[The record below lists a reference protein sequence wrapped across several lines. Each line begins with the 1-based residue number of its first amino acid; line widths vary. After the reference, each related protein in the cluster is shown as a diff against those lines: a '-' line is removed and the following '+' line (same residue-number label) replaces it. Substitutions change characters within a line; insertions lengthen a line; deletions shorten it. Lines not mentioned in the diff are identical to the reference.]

1 MLRDRAEALRDHYV
15 ERPPTAE
22 RLSDHSV
29 NEVNGPSANK
39 VSGPSV
45 NEVNG
50 LNNETVPKKNN
61 TMHNYNNL
69 QIWQQAMDLV
79 EEIYKLT
86 ASFPIE
92 EKFGLVSQMTRAAV
106 SIPSNIAEGAGRNSD
121 KDFAHFISI
130 AIGSLYELNTQIV
143 LSERLGYINQSQSQ
157 ELQKK
162 LDNLQR
168 KSVSFKSKLNI

>member
-1 MLRDRAEALRDHYV
+1 
-15 ERPPTAE
+15 
-22 RLSDHSV
+22 
-29 NEVNGPSANK
+29 
-39 VSGPSV
+39 
-45 NEVNG
+45 
-50 LNNETVPKKNN
+50 
-61 TMHNYNNL
+61 MHNYNNL

-79 EEIYKLT
+79 EDIYKLT
-86 ASFPIE
+86 ASFPTE
-92 EKFGLVSQMTRAAV
+92 EKFGIVSQMTRAAV

-143 LSERLGYINQSQSQ
+143 LSERLGYINQTQSQ

-168 KSVSFKSKLNI
+168 KSVSFKSKLKI

>member
-1 MLRDRAEALRDHYV
+1 
-15 ERPPTAE
+15 
-22 RLSDHSV
+22 
-29 NEVNGPSANK
+29 
-39 VSGPSV
+39 
-45 NEVNG
+45 
-50 LNNETVPKKNN
+50 
-61 TMHNYNNL
+61 MHNYNNL

-79 EEIYKLT
+79 EDIYKLT
-86 ASFPIE
+86 ASFPTE

-143 LSERLGYINQSQSQ
+143 LSERLGYINQIQSQ

>member
-1 MLRDRAEALRDHYV
+1 
-15 ERPPTAE
+15 
-22 RLSDHSV
+22 
-29 NEVNGPSANK
+29 
-39 VSGPSV
+39 
-45 NEVNG
+45 
-50 LNNETVPKKNN
+50 
-61 TMHNYNNL
+61 MHNYNNL

-92 EKFGLVSQMTRAAV
+92 EKFRLVSQMTRAAV

>member
-1 MLRDRAEALRDHYV
+1 
-15 ERPPTAE
+15 
-22 RLSDHSV
+22 
-29 NEVNGPSANK
+29 
-39 VSGPSV
+39 
-45 NEVNG
+45 
-50 LNNETVPKKNN
+50 
-61 TMHNYNNL
+61 MHNYNNL

-92 EKFGLVSQMTRAAV
+92 EKFSLVSQMTRAAV

-143 LSERLGYINQSQSQ
+143 LSERLGYINPSQSQ
-157 ELQKK
+157 EIQKK

>member
-1 MLRDRAEALRDHYV
+1 
-15 ERPPTAE
+15 
-22 RLSDHSV
+22 
-29 NEVNGPSANK
+29 
-39 VSGPSV
+39 
-45 NEVNG
+45 
-50 LNNETVPKKNN
+50 
-61 TMHNYNNL
+61 
-69 QIWQQAMDLV
+69 MDLV

-157 ELQKK
+157 KLQKK

>member
-1 MLRDRAEALRDHYV
+1 
-15 ERPPTAE
+15 
-22 RLSDHSV
+22 
-29 NEVNGPSANK
+29 
-39 VSGPSV
+39 
-45 NEVNG
+45 
-50 LNNETVPKKNN
+50 
-61 TMHNYNNL
+61 MHNYNNL
-69 QIWQQAMDLV
+69 QIWQEAMDLV
-79 EEIYKLT
+79 EDIYKLT
-86 ASFPIE
+86 VSFPSE

-106 SIPSNIAEGAGRNSD
+106 SIPSNIAEGTGRNSD

-168 KSVSFKSKLNI
+168 KSVSFKSKLKI

>member
-1 MLRDRAEALRDHYV
+1 
-15 ERPPTAE
+15 
-22 RLSDHSV
+22 
-29 NEVNGPSANK
+29 
-39 VSGPSV
+39 
-45 NEVNG
+45 
-50 LNNETVPKKNN
+50 
-61 TMHNYNNL
+61 MHNYNNL

-92 EKFGLVSQMTRAAV
+92 EKFSLVSQMTRAAV

-157 ELQKK
+157 EIQKK

>member
-1 MLRDRAEALRDHYV
+1 
-15 ERPPTAE
+15 
-22 RLSDHSV
+22 
-29 NEVNGPSANK
+29 
-39 VSGPSV
+39 
-45 NEVNG
+45 
-50 LNNETVPKKNN
+50 
-61 TMHNYNNL
+61 MHNYNNL

-92 EKFGLVSQMTRAAV
+92 EKYSLVSQMTRAAV

>member
-1 MLRDRAEALRDHYV
+1 
-15 ERPPTAE
+15 
-22 RLSDHSV
+22 
-29 NEVNGPSANK
+29 
-39 VSGPSV
+39 
-45 NEVNG
+45 
-50 LNNETVPKKNN
+50 
-61 TMHNYNNL
+61 MHNYNNL

-86 ASFPIE
+86 ASFPVE

-143 LSERLGYINQSQSQ
+143 LSERLGYIDQSQSQ

>member
-1 MLRDRAEALRDHYV
+1 
-15 ERPPTAE
+15 
-22 RLSDHSV
+22 
-29 NEVNGPSANK
+29 
-39 VSGPSV
+39 
-45 NEVNG
+45 
-50 LNNETVPKKNN
+50 
-61 TMHNYNNL
+61 MHNYNNL

-79 EEIYKLT
+79 EETYKLT

-92 EKFGLVSQMTRAAV
+92 EKFSLVSQMTRAAV

>member
-1 MLRDRAEALRDHYV
+1 
-15 ERPPTAE
+15 
-22 RLSDHSV
+22 
-29 NEVNGPSANK
+29 
-39 VSGPSV
+39 
-45 NEVNG
+45 
-50 LNNETVPKKNN
+50 
-61 TMHNYNNL
+61 MHNYNNL

-79 EEIYKLT
+79 EDIYILT
-86 ASFPIE
+86 ASFPTD

-106 SIPSNIAEGAGRNSD
+106 SIPSNIAEGTGRNSD

-143 LSERLGYINQSQSQ
+143 LSERLGYINQTQSQ

-168 KSVSFKSKLNI
+168 KSVSFKSKLKI

>member
-1 MLRDRAEALRDHYV
+1 
-15 ERPPTAE
+15 
-22 RLSDHSV
+22 
-29 NEVNGPSANK
+29 
-39 VSGPSV
+39 
-45 NEVNG
+45 
-50 LNNETVPKKNN
+50 
-61 TMHNYNNL
+61 MHNYNNL
-69 QIWQQAMDLV
+69 QIWQLAMDLV

-92 EKFGLVSQMTRAAV
+92 EKFSLVSQMTRAAV

-157 ELQKK
+157 EIQKK

>member
-1 MLRDRAEALRDHYV
+1 
-15 ERPPTAE
+15 
-22 RLSDHSV
+22 
-29 NEVNGPSANK
+29 
-39 VSGPSV
+39 
-45 NEVNG
+45 
-50 LNNETVPKKNN
+50 
-61 TMHNYNNL
+61 MHNYNNL

-79 EEIYKLT
+79 EDMYKLT
-86 ASFPIE
+86 ASFPTE
-92 EKFGLVSQMTRAAV
+92 EKFGIVSQMTRAAV

-143 LSERLGYINQSQSQ
+143 LSERLGYINQIQSQ

>member
-1 MLRDRAEALRDHYV
+1 
-15 ERPPTAE
+15 
-22 RLSDHSV
+22 
-29 NEVNGPSANK
+29 
-39 VSGPSV
+39 
-45 NEVNG
+45 
-50 LNNETVPKKNN
+50 
-61 TMHNYNNL
+61 
-69 QIWQQAMDLV
+69 MDLV
-79 EEIYKLT
+79 EDIYKLT

>member
-1 MLRDRAEALRDHYV
+1 
-15 ERPPTAE
+15 
-22 RLSDHSV
+22 
-29 NEVNGPSANK
+29 
-39 VSGPSV
+39 
-45 NEVNG
+45 
-50 LNNETVPKKNN
+50 
-61 TMHNYNNL
+61 MHNYNNL

-92 EKFGLVSQMTRAAV
+92 EKFSLVSQMTRAAV

>member
-1 MLRDRAEALRDHYV
+1 
-15 ERPPTAE
+15 
-22 RLSDHSV
+22 
-29 NEVNGPSANK
+29 
-39 VSGPSV
+39 
-45 NEVNG
+45 
-50 LNNETVPKKNN
+50 
-61 TMHNYNNL
+61 MHNYNNL

-79 EEIYKLT
+79 EDIYKLT
-86 ASFPIE
+86 ASFPTE
-92 EKFGLVSQMTRAAV
+92 EKFGIVSQMTRAAV

-143 LSERLGYINQSQSQ
+143 LSERLGYINQTQSQ

>member
-1 MLRDRAEALRDHYV
+1 
-15 ERPPTAE
+15 
-22 RLSDHSV
+22 
-29 NEVNGPSANK
+29 
-39 VSGPSV
+39 
-45 NEVNG
+45 
-50 LNNETVPKKNN
+50 
-61 TMHNYNNL
+61 MHNYNNL
-69 QIWQQAMDLV
+69 QIWQLAMDLV

-143 LSERLGYINQSQSQ
+143 LSERLGYIDQSQSQ

>member
-1 MLRDRAEALRDHYV
+1 
-15 ERPPTAE
+15 
-22 RLSDHSV
+22 
-29 NEVNGPSANK
+29 
-39 VSGPSV
+39 
-45 NEVNG
+45 
-50 LNNETVPKKNN
+50 
-61 TMHNYNNL
+61 MHNYNNL

-79 EEIYKLT
+79 EDIYKLT
-86 ASFPIE
+86 ASFPTE

-143 LSERLGYINQSQSQ
+143 LSERLGYINQIQSQ

-162 LDNLQR
+162 LDHLQR

>member
-1 MLRDRAEALRDHYV
+1 
-15 ERPPTAE
+15 
-22 RLSDHSV
+22 
-29 NEVNGPSANK
+29 
-39 VSGPSV
+39 
-45 NEVNG
+45 
-50 LNNETVPKKNN
+50 
-61 TMHNYNNL
+61 MHNYNNL

-143 LSERLGYINQSQSQ
+143 LSERLGYIDQSQSQ

>member
-1 MLRDRAEALRDHYV
+1 
-15 ERPPTAE
+15 
-22 RLSDHSV
+22 
-29 NEVNGPSANK
+29 
-39 VSGPSV
+39 
-45 NEVNG
+45 
-50 LNNETVPKKNN
+50 
-61 TMHNYNNL
+61 MHNYNNL
-69 QIWQQAMDLV
+69 QIWQLAMDLV
-79 EEIYKLT
+79 EDIYKLT

-106 SIPSNIAEGAGRNSD
+106 SIPSNIEEGAGRNSD

>member
-1 MLRDRAEALRDHYV
+1 
-15 ERPPTAE
+15 
-22 RLSDHSV
+22 
-29 NEVNGPSANK
+29 
-39 VSGPSV
+39 
-45 NEVNG
+45 
-50 LNNETVPKKNN
+50 
-61 TMHNYNNL
+61 
-69 QIWQQAMDLV
+69 MDLV
-79 EEIYKLT
+79 EDIYILT
-86 ASFPIE
+86 ASFPTD

-143 LSERLGYINQSQSQ
+143 LSERLGYINQTQSQ

-168 KSVSFKSKLNI
+168 KSVSFKSKLKI

>member
-1 MLRDRAEALRDHYV
+1 
-15 ERPPTAE
+15 
-22 RLSDHSV
+22 
-29 NEVNGPSANK
+29 
-39 VSGPSV
+39 
-45 NEVNG
+45 
-50 LNNETVPKKNN
+50 
-61 TMHNYNNL
+61 
-69 QIWQQAMDLV
+69 MDLV
-79 EEIYKLT
+79 EDIYKLT
-86 ASFPIE
+86 ASFPTE
-92 EKFGLVSQMTRAAV
+92 EKFGIVSQMTRAAV

-143 LSERLGYINQSQSQ
+143 LSERLGYINQIQSQ

>member
-1 MLRDRAEALRDHYV
+1 
-15 ERPPTAE
+15 
-22 RLSDHSV
+22 
-29 NEVNGPSANK
+29 
-39 VSGPSV
+39 
-45 NEVNG
+45 
-50 LNNETVPKKNN
+50 
-61 TMHNYNNL
+61 MHNYNNL

-86 ASFPIE
+86 ASFPVE
-92 EKFGLVSQMTRAAV
+92 EKFSLVSQMTQAAV
-106 SIPSNIAEGAGRNSD
+106 SIPSNIAEGAGRNTD

-157 ELQKK
+157 ELQKT

>member
-1 MLRDRAEALRDHYV
+1 M
-15 ERPPTAE
+15 
-22 RLSDHSV
+22 
-29 NEVNGPSANK
+29 NEVNGLSVNEMN
-39 VSGPSV
+39 GPSV
-45 NEVNG
+45 NEMNGPSVNKMNG
-50 LNNETVPKKNN
+50 LSVNEMNGLSVNKVSAPTVKRSNKTN
-61 TMHNYNNL
+61 MHNYNNL

>member
-1 MLRDRAEALRDHYV
+1 
-15 ERPPTAE
+15 
-22 RLSDHSV
+22 
-29 NEVNGPSANK
+29 
-39 VSGPSV
+39 
-45 NEVNG
+45 
-50 LNNETVPKKNN
+50 
-61 TMHNYNNL
+61 MHNYNNL
-69 QIWQQAMDLV
+69 HIWQQAMDLV

>member
-1 MLRDRAEALRDHYV
+1 
-15 ERPPTAE
+15 
-22 RLSDHSV
+22 
-29 NEVNGPSANK
+29 
-39 VSGPSV
+39 
-45 NEVNG
+45 
-50 LNNETVPKKNN
+50 
-61 TMHNYNNL
+61 MHNYNNL

-130 AIGSLYELNTQIV
+130 AIGSLYELHTQIV

>member
-1 MLRDRAEALRDHYV
+1 
-15 ERPPTAE
+15 
-22 RLSDHSV
+22 
-29 NEVNGPSANK
+29 
-39 VSGPSV
+39 
-45 NEVNG
+45 
-50 LNNETVPKKNN
+50 
-61 TMHNYNNL
+61 MHNYNNL

-92 EKFGLVSQMTRAAV
+92 EKFGMVSQMTRAAV

-143 LSERLGYINQSQSQ
+143 LSERLGYIDQSQSQ

>member
-1 MLRDRAEALRDHYV
+1 
-15 ERPPTAE
+15 
-22 RLSDHSV
+22 
-29 NEVNGPSANK
+29 
-39 VSGPSV
+39 
-45 NEVNG
+45 
-50 LNNETVPKKNN
+50 
-61 TMHNYNNL
+61 MHNYNNL

-79 EEIYKLT
+79 EDIYKLT
-86 ASFPIE
+86 ASFPTE

-106 SIPSNIAEGAGRNSD
+106 SIPSNIAEGAGCNSD

-143 LSERLGYINQSQSQ
+143 LSERLGYINQIQSQ

>member
-1 MLRDRAEALRDHYV
+1 
-15 ERPPTAE
+15 
-22 RLSDHSV
+22 
-29 NEVNGPSANK
+29 
-39 VSGPSV
+39 
-45 NEVNG
+45 
-50 LNNETVPKKNN
+50 
-61 TMHNYNNL
+61 MHNYNNL

-92 EKFGLVSQMTRAAV
+92 EKFSLVSQMTRAAV
-106 SIPSNIAEGAGRNSD
+106 SIPSNIAEGAGRNTD

-157 ELQKK
+157 ALQKK

>member
-1 MLRDRAEALRDHYV
+1 
-15 ERPPTAE
+15 
-22 RLSDHSV
+22 
-29 NEVNGPSANK
+29 
-39 VSGPSV
+39 
-45 NEVNG
+45 
-50 LNNETVPKKNN
+50 
-61 TMHNYNNL
+61 MHNYNNL

-79 EEIYKLT
+79 EDIYKLT
-86 ASFPIE
+86 ASFPTE

-143 LSERLGYINQSQSQ
+143 LSERLGYINPSQSQ

>member
-1 MLRDRAEALRDHYV
+1 
-15 ERPPTAE
+15 
-22 RLSDHSV
+22 
-29 NEVNGPSANK
+29 
-39 VSGPSV
+39 
-45 NEVNG
+45 
-50 LNNETVPKKNN
+50 
-61 TMHNYNNL
+61 MHNYNNL
-69 QIWQQAMDLV
+69 QIWQLAMDLV

>member
-1 MLRDRAEALRDHYV
+1 
-15 ERPPTAE
+15 
-22 RLSDHSV
+22 
-29 NEVNGPSANK
+29 
-39 VSGPSV
+39 
-45 NEVNG
+45 
-50 LNNETVPKKNN
+50 
-61 TMHNYNNL
+61 MHNYNNL

-92 EKFGLVSQMTRAAV
+92 EKFSLVSQMTRAAV
-106 SIPSNIAEGAGRNSD
+106 SIPSNIAEGAGRNTD

-168 KSVSFKSKLNI
+168 KSVSFKNKLKI

>member
-1 MLRDRAEALRDHYV
+1 
-15 ERPPTAE
+15 
-22 RLSDHSV
+22 
-29 NEVNGPSANK
+29 
-39 VSGPSV
+39 
-45 NEVNG
+45 
-50 LNNETVPKKNN
+50 
-61 TMHNYNNL
+61 MHNYNNL
-69 QIWQQAMDLV
+69 QIWHQAMDLV

-92 EKFGLVSQMTRAAV
+92 EKFSLVSQMTRAAV

>member
-1 MLRDRAEALRDHYV
+1 
-15 ERPPTAE
+15 
-22 RLSDHSV
+22 
-29 NEVNGPSANK
+29 
-39 VSGPSV
+39 
-45 NEVNG
+45 
-50 LNNETVPKKNN
+50 
-61 TMHNYNNL
+61 MHNYNNL
-69 QIWQQAMDLV
+69 QICQQAIDLV
-79 EEIYKLT
+79 EDIYKLT
-86 ASFPIE
+86 ASFPTE

-143 LSERLGYINQSQSQ
+143 LSERLGYINQIQSQ

>member
-1 MLRDRAEALRDHYV
+1 
-15 ERPPTAE
+15 
-22 RLSDHSV
+22 
-29 NEVNGPSANK
+29 
-39 VSGPSV
+39 
-45 NEVNG
+45 
-50 LNNETVPKKNN
+50 
-61 TMHNYNNL
+61 MHNYNNL
-69 QIWQQAMDLV
+69 QIWQLAMDLV

-92 EKFGLVSQMTRAAV
+92 EKFGMVSQMTRAAV

-121 KDFAHFISI
+121 KDFAHFIGI

>member
-1 MLRDRAEALRDHYV
+1 
-15 ERPPTAE
+15 
-22 RLSDHSV
+22 
-29 NEVNGPSANK
+29 
-39 VSGPSV
+39 
-45 NEVNG
+45 
-50 LNNETVPKKNN
+50 
-61 TMHNYNNL
+61 
-69 QIWQQAMDLV
+69 MDLV

-143 LSERLGYINQSQSQ
+143 LSERLGYINQIQSQ